1 MDKFKNI
8 LKKAFS
14 YPKLL
19 MATHPVTAIS
29 IITATGLF
37 ALDTFIE
44 AVRDY
49 KSDGSSALMIFLSIL
64 LQTALSVLI
73 FAIFSLCLESIRP
86 NWSTKIKSLVFALLG
101 VLSLFF
107 GFIFVDGRQGRTSN
121 IFYKFFSFMEGLYF
135 KIGVDSIAIT
145 LGGLIV
151 SALLLAIYFSYG
163 HDIHERFNDHVINA
177 YSNIFFTSI
186 IYGVIQLGVLLLTLI
201 VEVLL
206 FDDAINYLPTILVII
221 NGIFYAPAIIVALI
235 RQNEKANVFIQVLT
249 RYVML
254 IISLIAYAIIYIY
267 IIKLVVTRSVPSN
280 SVYGILTALF
290 VISIAIAYMC
300 TTFENTGFLQK
311 FAYNSPLIF
320 APFIIM
326 QCYTIIVRIGQ
337 YGITPMRYF
346 GVAFILFEIVYIA
359 YYTYSRVQD
368 KEVPGQ
374 NLLLILLAFIVITM
388 LIPGVSAED
397 LSTNIARHT
406 LTSYIKKA
414 EAGSDIS
421 DKEYIHANAAYSFLG
436 NINYGKDRVNKYLP
450 DLDEDRV
457 STLREMAS
465 AASKR
470 ESGRD
475 DNSGYSSP
483 STYYCGF
490 SSSLEDIEKSF
501 DGIDISGYN
510 RMISVRITADGNTV
524 RANAAPVDC
533 TKLNMKYSM
542 DYNTQPVEGYEVVDL
557 DDFCQKVAE
566 YGMQHNNDII
576 TWDEFQKRACSLA
589 KIDIDE
595 NARLYIVNADIN
607 LNKDYKPCYV
617 ELNGYLLLR

>member
-1 MDKFKNI
+1 MDKFKSI

-19 MATHPVTAIS
+19 MSTHPVTAIS
-29 IITATGLF
+29 ITVTTGLF
-37 ALDTFIE
+37 ALYTFIE

-49 KSDGSSALMIFLSIL
+49 RDDGSLSLFLTL
-64 LQTALSVLI
+64 LLHTALSVLF

-86 NWSTKIKSLVFALLG
+86 NWSTKIKAVVFVLLG

-107 GFIFVDGRQGRTSN
+107 GFVFVDGRQGRSSS
-121 IFYKFFSFMEGLYF
+121 IIYRFFNTMESVYF
-135 KIGVDSIAIT
+135 RIGSAGIAII

-163 HDIHERFNDHVINA
+163 YDIHQPFNDHVINA
-177 YSNIFFTSI
+177 YSTIFFTSI

-206 FDDAINYLPTILVII
+206 FNDAINYLPTILVII
-221 NGIFYAPAIIVALI
+221 NGIFYAPAVIVALI

-290 VISIAIAYMC
+290 VITIAIAYMC
-300 TTFENTGFLQK
+300 TTFDETGFLQK
-311 FAYNSPLIF
+311 FAYNCPLIF
-320 APFIIM
+320 APFILM
-326 QCYTIIVRIGQ
+326 QCYTIIVRISQ

-346 GVAFILFEIVYIA
+346 GVAFIIFEIVYIA
-359 YYTYSRVQD
+359 YYTYTRIHE

-374 NLLLILLAFIVITM
+374 NLLLIILTFIIITM
-388 LIPGVSAED
+388 LIPGVNAKD
-397 LSTNIARHT
+397 LSTTVARRT
-406 LTSYIKKA
+406 LDSYIKKA
-414 EAGSDIS
+414 NAGSEIS

-436 NINYGKDRVNKYLP
+436 DMDYGKDRLIKYFP
-450 DLDEDRV
+450 DLDEKTV

-465 AASKR
+465 NASHH
-470 ESGRD
+470 ENGRD
-475 DNSGYSSP
+475 DNLDYSSS
-483 STYYCGF
+483 STCYCGF
-490 SSSLEDIEKSF
+490 SSSLEDIEKSS

-510 RMISVRITADGNTV
+510 RMISVTITADKNAV
-524 RANAAPVDC
+524 RADAAPVDC

-542 DYNTQPVEGYEVVDL
+542 DYNTQPVAGYEVVDL
-557 DDFCQKVAE
+557 DDYIQKVAE
-566 YGMQHNNDII
+566 YGIQHDNDTI
-576 TWDEFQKRACSLA
+576 TWDEFQKRVCSLS

-595 NARLYIVNADIN
+595 NARLYILSADIN
-607 LNKDYKPCYV
+607 LNRDYKPCYV
-617 ELNGYLLLR
+617 ELNGYLLMK